1 MNHQATGS
9 ETNPPMNTLP
19 IRITVLL
26 GALAVTTTACGSI
39 RGERTVVDVP
49 EPEVQFVDDIDAD
62 TADPAAAV
70 EDRPVIEVA
79 SDDVG
84 IGPFAFTATEFET
97 GDPVSGIALFE
108 QGLVLME
115 FSLPSCPVCHT
126 EAPKIRSS
134 ALLNPDV
141 TYVVVHSGASD
152 SEIAEFVDE
161 HEMRAD
167 NIVHLLDPDRA
178 LWVRFGVAVQPYYV
192 LVDTDGTLS
201 GSTGALG
208 DDGLERAVERI
219 RTGA

>member
-1 MNHQATGS
+1 
-9 ETNPPMNTLP
+9 MNTHPL
-19 IRITVLL
+19 RATVLL
-26 GALAVTTTACGSI
+26 SVLVLATTACGSI
-39 RGERTVVDVP
+39 RGERTTVDVP
-49 EPEVQFVDDIDAD
+49 EPEVRFVDEVETSTATAD
-62 TADPAAAV
+62 TEPAAAAA

-84 IGPFAFTATEFET
+84 IGPFAFTAAEFET
-97 GDPVSGIALFE
+97 GDPISGIDLFE

-126 EAPKIRSS
+126 EAPKIRAS

-141 TYVVVHSGASD
+141 TYVVVHSGGSD
-152 SEIAEFVDE
+152 AEIAEFVDE
-161 HEMRAD
+161 HELRAD

-208 DDGLERAVERI
+208 DDGLERAVERL

>member
-1 MNHQATGS
+1 
-9 ETNPPMNTLP
+9 MNTHP
-19 IRITVLL
+19 IRATILL
-26 GALAVTTTACGSI
+26 SALALATTACGSI
-39 RGERTVVDVP
+39 RGERTAVDVP
-49 EPEVQFVDDIDAD
+49 EPDVQFVDDVDAD
-62 TADPAAAV
+62 TADSAAAV

-79 SDDVG
+79 SNDVG

-97 GDPVSGIALFE
+97 GDPVNGIDLFE

-126 EAPKIRSS
+126 EAPKIRAS

-141 TYVVVHSGASD
+141 TYVIVHSGAGD
-152 SEIAEFVDE
+152 DEISEFVDE
-161 HEMRAD
+161 HDLRAD

-208 DDGLERAVERI
+208 DHGLERAVERI
-219 RTGA
+219 RSGA